1 MTSRHDNRHAF
12 RQAIKGDARQICV
25 DQRMRMWD
33 NRGMEM
39 NNMADESMTRPM
51 TPAQQAQMLDEEA
64 DFYVRY
70 NGAKSDEHRW
80 VQSLRAGAVSL
91 RQSVA
96 DAQAMSNLLAAPA
109 HAADA
114 AATAAGLVVAAAGV
128 VAMAAAAYAAGC
140 Y

>member
-1 MTSRHDNRHAF
+1 
-12 RQAIKGDARQICV
+12 
-25 DQRMRMWD
+25 
-33 NRGMEM
+33 M

-96 DAQAMSNLLAAPA
+96 DAQAMSNLLAANRILLNRA
-109 HAADA
+109 ERTEQAEDDLYWMQDLINTLKEEVGDSQNRA
-114 AATAAGLVVAAAGV
+114 AALTERLEQMRADRQSVTVHSEW
-128 VAMAAAAYAAGC
+128 
-140 Y
+140 

>member
-1 MTSRHDNRHAF
+1 
-12 RQAIKGDARQICV
+12 
-25 DQRMRMWD
+25 
-33 NRGMEM
+33 M

>member
-1 MTSRHDNRHAF
+1 MTSRHDSRHAF
-12 RQAIKGDARQICV
+12 RQAIKGDARQIFV

-114 AATAAGLVVAAAGV
+114 AATAAGLVAAAAGV